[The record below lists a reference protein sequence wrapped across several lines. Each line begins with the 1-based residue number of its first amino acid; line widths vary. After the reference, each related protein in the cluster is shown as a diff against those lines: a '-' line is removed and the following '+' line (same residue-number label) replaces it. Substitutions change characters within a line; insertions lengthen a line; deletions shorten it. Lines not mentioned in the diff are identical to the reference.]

1 MFKISLPQK
10 TWQCE
15 KRSVSVAY
23 GDFLEINLCVYG
35 KLLLISATRNVTGL
49 SYWLK
54 IVVVI
59 LHIINVF
66 NYGYEKQ
73 NLSRG

>member
-10 TWQCE
+10 TWQCK

-35 KLLLISATRNVTGL
+35 KLLLISAT
-49 SYWLK
+49 
-54 IVVVI
+54 
-59 LHIINVF
+59 
-66 NYGYEKQ
+66 
-73 NLSRG
+73 

>member
-23 GDFLEINLCVYG
+23 GDFLEINLCVWKVIINFG
-35 KLLLISATRNVTGL
+35 NVKC
-49 SYWLK
+49 YR
-54 IVVVI
+54 IVI
-59 LHIINVF
+59 LVKDSCSNFAHHKRI
-66 NYGYEKQ
+66 
-73 NLSRG
+73 